1 MKRLDATALAE
12 DLLHQQRSLIEAR
25 AAAMS
30 RVAELHDAGRLYE
43 LSVWRE
49 VKSILNGLPFETER

>member
-1 MKRLDATALAE
+1 MERLDATALAE
-12 DLLHQQRSLIEAR
+12 DLLHQERSLIDAR

-30 RVAELHDAGRLYE
+30 RVTELHDAGRLYE

-49 VKSILNGLPFETER
+49 VKSILNRLPFESDR

>member
-1 MKRLDATALAE
+1 MERLDATALAE
-12 DLLHQQRSLIEAR
+12 DLLHQQRSLIDAR

-30 RVAELHDAGRLYE
+30 RVTELHDAGRLYE